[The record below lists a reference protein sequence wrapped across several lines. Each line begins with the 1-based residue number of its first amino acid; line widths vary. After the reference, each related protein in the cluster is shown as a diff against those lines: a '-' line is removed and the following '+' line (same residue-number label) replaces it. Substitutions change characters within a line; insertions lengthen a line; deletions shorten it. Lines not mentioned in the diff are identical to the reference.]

1 MTGNSNGLQL
11 LLKLEKREK
20 KRENSK
26 TSGKQKELP
35 KKGCEF
41 YRRVT
46 RNLSGKDLTDWCG
59 KAALAHCAL
68 KF

>member
-41 YRRVT
+41 YSRVT
-46 RNLSGKDLTDWCG
+46 RNSSHKDLTDWWQSG
-59 KAALAHCAL
+59 PFAHCAL